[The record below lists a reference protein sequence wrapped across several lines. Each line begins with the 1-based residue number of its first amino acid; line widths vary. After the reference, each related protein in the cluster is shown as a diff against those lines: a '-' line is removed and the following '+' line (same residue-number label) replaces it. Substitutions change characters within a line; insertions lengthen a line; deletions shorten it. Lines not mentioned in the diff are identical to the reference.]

1 MKLQILQLKLSL
13 KREKCDGFSIANFY
27 FSQDS
32 ISFSGS
38 WIWKLFISAG
48 YNTKFNRK
56 IDNRCLK
63 NIKPLLKSE
72 IAQLSFDN
80 SCKRNETP
88 ILNHHAS
95 LQKNEIFS
103 RYYKLCFQS
112 NEMPHEC
119 YKLLNHCY
127 SEFSNVMFHISIG
140 MFHISIGMFHISIGM
155 IHISIGMKHI
165 SSALNHKFD
174 VILHKAIVLLYN
186 SCVSSYNIKDIFHN
200 SGIMFHNTNVLPL
213 NSDEVFYNSNEL
225 LQNSSRAS
233 CLLASVN
240 QNSRSQK
247 TKYHVR

>member
-127 SEFSNVMFHISIG
+127 SEFSNVMI
-140 MFHISIGMFHISIGM
+140 HISIGM

>member
-155 IHISIGMKHI
+155 IHISN
-165 SSALNHKFD
+165 ALNHKFD

>member
-127 SEFSNVMFHISIG
+127 SEFSNVMI
-140 MFHISIGMFHISIGM
+140 HISIGM
-155 IHISIGMKHI
+155 IHISN
-165 SSALNHKFD
+165 ALNHKFD